1 MNFKKIDQTFC
12 RNSQVQYKIQ
22 VDGVAVSERAH
33 GQFQFQ
39 ADAPLLKAT
48 MMFFPSKEH
57 AERHFGLQIS
67 LVGPKNE
74 RLARDSKAR
83 VSRVFSFQ
91 CYSKETKL
99 TFNRAYLI
107 PSLLK
112 VGIPFIASKEFV
124 TA

>member
-1 MNFKKIDQTFC
+1 MYEFQKIDQTFC

-74 RLARDSKAR
+74 PLARDSKAR

-91 CYSKETKL
+91 CYSKRDE
-99 TFNRAYLI
+99 AYLQSCI
-107 PSLLK
+107 FNSITFESL
-112 VGIPFIASKEFV
+112 EFHS
-124 TA
+124 